1 MDRKGSRMKILYS
14 HRIGSRD
21 GQGVHLDAMV
31 AALRADGH
39 SVHVVGPASFEN
51 TGLGRDNRMVTLL
64 RRSLPAW
71 VGELAELAYVVPSTL
86 RLARAAAE
94 FQPDVI
100 YERANLFH
108 LAGAWVSARRRLPL
122 LLEVNAPL
130 AEERASFGQL
140 KLKRLALKLERL
152 AWRRATYVLP
162 VTEVLA
168 SRIAEAGVA
177 PSRILVVPN
186 GIDLHDFPLQQ
197 APEAPGDKLV
207 LGFVGFVR
215 DWHGLDRVVR
225 SLAAYQDKPPL
236 ALHVVG
242 DGPARAGLEALAN
255 DLGIAARV
263 RFSGLTRREAIP
275 DMIGGFD
282 IALQPASVSYASPLK
297 VFEYM
302 AAGRAIIAP
311 DQPNLREILEHERT
325 ALLFDPKDPDAMWRA
340 VERLAGDDALR
351 RRLGQAARSEILS
364 RDLTWSGN
372 ARTVASL
379 AAAAIGR
386 GAMQGRVQ

>member
-1 MDRKGSRMKILYS
+1 MKILYS

-39 SVHVVGPASFEN
+39 IVHVVGPAGFEN
-51 TGLGRDNRMVTLL
+51 TGLGSDNRMVTLL
-64 RRSLPAW
+64 RQSLPAW

-86 RLARAAAE
+86 RLARAAAS

-108 LAGAWVSARRRLPL
+108 LAGAWVAARRRVPL

-130 AEERASFGQL
+130 ADERASFGKL
-140 KLKRLALKLERL
+140 KLKRLAAALERL

-162 VTEVLA
+162 VTDVLA
-168 SRIAEAGVA
+168 ARIAASGVPQSRI
-177 PSRILVVPN
+177 RVVPN
-186 GIDLHDFPLQQ
+186 GIDLQDFPLEPSAELAGEQ
-197 APEAPGDKLV
+197 LV

-225 SLAAYQDKPPL
+225 SLAAYRASRPL

-242 DGPARAGLEALAN
+242 DGPARAGLEALAKE
-255 DLGIAARV
+255 LGVSSRV
-263 RFSGLTRREAIP
+263 RFSGLTHRDAIP
-275 DMIGGFD
+275 GMIGAFD
-282 IALQPASVSYASPLK
+282 IALQPASVPYASPLK

-325 ALLFDPKDPDAMWRA
+325 ALLFDPRDPDAMWNA
-340 VERLAGDDALR
+340 VERLAADEALR
-351 RRLGQAARSEILS
+351 RRLGKAARAEILS

-372 ARTVASL
+372 ARTVAGL
-379 AAAAIGR
+379 AAGAIGQS
-386 GAMQGRVQ
+386 AMQERTQ